1 MLENNYFLTFK
12 KISTRAKQMPFLSFI
27 LKTCQKKYDQYG
39 VTLDSLTESV
49 LIGDESIQSYKSV
62 INSLE
67 SMVN

>member
-1 MLENNYFLTFK
+1 
-12 KISTRAKQMPFLSFI
+12 MPFLSFI